1 MIHAVIT
8 GAYYPPVCTC
18 MYMEDFDYRSILV
31 DSVSILHCFKTRSNS
46 APPPER
52 VLNYSFDRPLTAST
66 PISLIDRLTAL
77 AEGKY

>member
-18 MYMEDFDYRSILV
+18 IDYRSILV

>member
-1 MIHAVIT
+1 MDTPCSNYRSIVSSCS
-8 GAYYPPVCTC
+8 YY
-18 MYMEDFDYRSILV
+18 MGDFDYHSILV
-31 DSVSILHCFKTRSNS
+31 DSGSIVHCFKTKSNS
-46 APPPER
+46 APLPES